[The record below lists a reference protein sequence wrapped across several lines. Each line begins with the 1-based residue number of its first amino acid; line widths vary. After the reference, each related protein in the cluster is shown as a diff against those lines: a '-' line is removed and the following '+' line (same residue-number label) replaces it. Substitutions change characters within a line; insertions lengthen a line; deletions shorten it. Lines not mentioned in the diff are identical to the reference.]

1 MQRDT
6 EQASLPSSSSEE
18 GLVLRQ
24 KPTTMQ
30 VRDKG
35 DVTLQQWKEQQLQRL
50 AEELKAE
57 WQGARLHEVRDMER
71 LYVAHLLDE
80 ATGRALGHDLNS
92 DELYQRRTARHM
104 RAKERSRAAF
114 RGEKGRREEHPRHHH
129 KSRKKATCSQ
139 RRGST
144 KARRPNSSE
153 KGKGKRVSSSKSNGG
168 YQPLGPRAS
177 RAADLAKLNPLL
189 SSAEEIECME
199 EVQKEISREG
209 RRLIGRETSRFT
221 QIINYNSKDRYLRDK
236 TPDLEEPLSSTF
248 KQEATPQVS
257 QCKCGGKNQWHKEI
271 ESAFEEL
278 FNTNRKLKKQLNLHL
293 VQRLKANWNPDE
305 QQSYLD
311 TQGENSDT
319 LKEERAVET
328 ETVDS
333 GSPVEPKVRE
343 TWSKN
348 SLKELLSE
356 VEYPRYQQMAK
367 YPLKSESMMVPVP
380 KAEPP
385 GEQDDLFSGSP
396 LSEQEPPKPAEVE
409 EKPVDSV
416 ASWIALRRKKAE
428 LEQRRQKTL
437 LEMTEHPDMSLE
449 IHYHPELEEERRER
463 RRMRLAIL
471 KSYSTGAQP
480 PGSNHNI
487 SLDSC
492 LLDEEKQN
500 QMIHDL
506 QQHILEQ
513 SNLHK
518 QFLEKARKRLQEFQK
533 TF

>member
-1 MQRDT
+1 M
-6 EQASLPSSSSEE
+6 
-18 GLVLRQ
+18 VLRQ
-24 KPTTMQ
+24 KPTLMQ

-57 WQGARLHEVRDMER
+57 WQGARLHEVRDMEH

-80 ATGRALGHDLNS
+80 ATGRALGHDLDS
-92 DELYQRRTARHM
+92 DKLSQRRRARDM

-144 KARRPNSSE
+144 KARRPNSTE

-199 EVQKEISREG
+199 EVQREISREG
-209 RRLIGRETSRFT
+209 RRLLGRETSRFT
-221 QIINYNSKDRYLRDK
+221 QIINYNPKDRYLRDK
-236 TPDLEEPLSSTF
+236 TPDLEEPLNSTF
-248 KQEATPQVS
+248 KQEATPQAS
-257 QCKCGGKNQWHKEI
+257 QCKCSGKNQWHKEI
-271 ESAFEEL
+271 ETAFEEL

-293 VQRLKANWNPDE
+293 VQRLRVNQKSCLE
-305 QQSYLD
+305 
-311 TQGENSDT
+311 TQDENSDT
-319 LKEERAVET
+319 LKEESVEET
-328 ETVDS
+328 ETVEP
-333 GSPVEPKVRE
+333 GSPVETKFRE
-343 TWSKN
+343 TWSKT

-356 VEYPRYQQMAK
+356 VEYPRYQQTAK
-367 YPLKSESMMVPVP
+367 HLLKSQSITVPVP
-380 KAEPP
+380 EAETT

-396 LSEQEPPKPAEVE
+396 ESEQELPKPAEAE
-409 EKPVDSV
+409 EKPLDSV
-416 ASWIALRRKKAE
+416 ASWIALRKKKTE

-437 LEMTEHPDMSLE
+437 LEMTEHPDMRLE
-449 IHYHPELEEERRER
+449 IHYKPELEEERRER